1 MSGSAFRGACF
12 SIQLILRFYSAV
24 HQHPFTSE
32 ALQDRLRQVFLDFGS
47 TQDCLPPCFPF
58 LMTTCIHSCVCVIS
72 IFAQHQ
78 LCVKL
83 GKF

>member
-32 ALQDRLRQVFLDFGS
+32 ALQDRLRQVFLDLVRHRIV
-47 TQDCLPPCFPF
+47 CL
-58 LMTTCIHSCVCVIS
+58 LAS
-72 IFAQHQ
+72 
-78 LCVKL
+78 
-83 GKF
+83 